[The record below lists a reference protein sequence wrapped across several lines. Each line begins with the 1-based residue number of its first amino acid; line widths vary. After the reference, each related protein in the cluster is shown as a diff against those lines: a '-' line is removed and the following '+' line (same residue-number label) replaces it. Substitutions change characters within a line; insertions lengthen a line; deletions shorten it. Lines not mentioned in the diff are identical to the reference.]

1 MRDSYFFYH
10 FRLIRRIIYDSI
22 TKLFAKE
29 YEALIAISMDAI
41 SGA

>member
-1 MRDSYFFYH
+1 
-10 FRLIRRIIYDSI
+10 
-22 TKLFAKE
+22 LFAKE